1 MSRTSASS
9 VRKRTGTAGPSRY
22 PPGHRPGARVAMVVS
37 SPPPSMSQVPQSSAL
52 SRLFSTADGARRGL
66 SRDGSHLP
74 ALVLQLV
81 QLLVQPGE
89 PGAGLPAQG
98 FEQLS
103 LLLQQG
109 VPPDA
114 VDAQAVL
121 LPQQEF
127 DAPVEILQILLGLI
141 VLELGGQGLPRALWT
156 GAPSLSPVRR
166 AVGPQAPFSSRS
178 TSSCPSG
185 TPALSPSP
193 ILPACWSWRSFH
205 LGLHLLPGPG
215 ASFSSLSSLLTVQ
228 PLVHAVPLLF
238 LYSIISEG
246 KAQGNPLDFPV
257 KFRVK

>member
-1 MSRTSASS
+1 MAS
-9 VRKRTGTAGPSRY
+9 P
-22 PPGHRPGARVAMVVS
+22 
-37 SPPPSMSQVPQSSAL
+37 
-52 SRLFSTADGARRGL
+52 
-66 SRDGSHLP
+66 HLP

-121 LPQQEF
+121 LPQQDP
-127 DAPVEILQILLGLI
+127 DAPVEILQIPLGLI
-141 VLELGGQGLPRALWT
+141 VLELGGQGLPPLFGQAHL
-156 GAPSLSPVRR
+156 PVPGEGEQQ
-166 AVGPQAPFSSRS
+166 GPQAPLLQ
-178 TSSCPSG
+178 PVHVVLLLAEH
-185 TPALSPSP
+185 PAGLHHPP
-193 ILPACWSWRSFH
+193 VPLGPLVLEILP
-205 LGLHLLPGPG
+205 LGLHPSLPGQG
-215 ASFSSLSSLLTVQ
+215 LVQLLELPVDLVQ

-238 LYSIISEG
+238 LYSTASEG

-257 KFRVK
+257 KFA